1 MTSPSTLTQ
10 DEYLDDEQV
19 LLLKN
24 ELEQQLGQ
32 LMELGRRRVREVS
45 ETRQSEVDT
54 LDFAVSETNRTA
66 MLKMADRERRLL
78 RKVRKAIHR
87 LQEGDY
93 GSCESCGAAI
103 GYNRLVVRPM
113 ATLCIHCQT
122 QVEHS
127 EGRRVF

>member
-1 MTSPSTLTQ
+1 MTSPTTLIQ
-10 DEYLDDEQV
+10 DDYLNDEQV
-19 LLLKN
+19 LFLKN
-24 ELEQQLGQ
+24 ELEKQLNQ

-45 ETRQSEVDT
+45 ESRQPEVDT

-78 RKVRKAIHR
+78 RKVRKAIQR
-87 LQEGDY
+87 LQAGDY
-93 GSCESCGAAI
+93 GSCESCGAEI
-103 GYNRLVVRPM
+103 GYKRLMVRPM
-113 ATLCIHCQT
+113 ATFCIDCQT